1 MRIAISGAHGVGK
14 STLAIVLAT
23 ELQLPRIEEVAR
35 TVAEKMGFMNTG
47 EIVAA
52 NVIDKQR
59 FQNTVLSCQ
68 LNTEF
73 RYGARGFVSDRSVL
87 DIAAYMAWYK
97 LPEAREV
104 KKNAIEYARN
114 NYDLIFYIP
123 LDERPAEDD
132 GFRLAD
138 RKSQEQIDKLIAG
151 MVAKLPNA
159 CRLEGKTP
167 GERLGEALTWVGALR
182 EAYKKQ
188 NRDEFIKANMIFARQ
203 VIDKQQELFRTI
215 DA

>member
-14 STLAIVLAT
+14 STLAVLLAT
-23 ELQLPRIEEVAR
+23 ELQLPLIEEVAR
-35 TVAEKMGFMNTG
+35 TVAGEMGYMSTQD
-47 EIVAA
+47 IVAA
-52 NVIDKQR
+52 NALDKQR
-59 FQNTVLSCQ
+59 FQNAVLDCQ

-73 RYGARGFVSDRSVL
+73 RHYTRGFVSDRSVL

-104 KKNAIEYARN
+104 KKNAIEYAWN
-114 NYDLIFYIP
+114 NYELIFYIP

-132 GFRLAD
+132 GFRLVD
-138 RKSQEQIDKLIAG
+138 RKSQEQIDRLIAG

-167 GERLGEALTWVGALR
+167 GERLGEALEWVGLKRRRLGGADQIL
-182 EAYKKQ
+182 Q
-188 NRDEFIKANMIFARQ
+188 NED
-203 VIDKQQELFRTI
+203 
-215 DA
+215 